1 MAILSKVSDL
11 TILNEQLTHT
21 QYISSLNYTTNT
33 SFEHLFESKAVF
45 ILFYLPLLIMKRIS
59 RIILLLCLGSILLGT
74 ASCSKKG
81 IFRDK
86 KCNCPKF

>member
-1 MAILSKVSDL
+1 MAILRKVSDL
-11 TILNEQLTHT
+11 TILNEQLTHK
-21 QYISSLNYTTNT
+21 QHVLNLNYSTYAR
-33 SFEHLFESKAVF
+33 FEHLFESKAVF
-45 ILFYLPLLIMKRIS
+45 ILFYLPLLNMKNFS
-59 RIILLLCLGSILLGT
+59 KLILLLCLGSILLGT